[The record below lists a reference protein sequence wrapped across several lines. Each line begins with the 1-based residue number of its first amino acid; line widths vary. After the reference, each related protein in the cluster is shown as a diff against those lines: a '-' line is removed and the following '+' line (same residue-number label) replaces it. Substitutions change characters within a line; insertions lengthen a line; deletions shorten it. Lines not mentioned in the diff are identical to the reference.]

1 MPPFRLACCQP
12 LDHRVVANN
21 PSPVPQLRVMTTV
34 EYLLTGVTGFVGRFV
49 LRELLEREPKASVAV
64 IIRASGNKTAV
75 QRFQELANTTLFAGH
90 DLSHIQVIDAALENI
105 EKTTVFVEE
114 ARRIIHCAANVKHFD
129 PYEAL
134 ERDNVENVRRIL
146 GLAERLKCQ
155 HLSLLSTC
163 YVHPRTG
170 NPERRPERIPAT
182 PRDDFYND
190 YCYTKWLGEEVV
202 WTAKTTVPHIDI
214 LRLACVGAPQRRDL
228 AAHPCPAQAHLGI
241 LTLLLRGYVQALAVR
256 PSARLSVIPVD
267 VVAAAILDSQPTDAL
282 VIQQLAPPPSA
293 SAYHLS
299 LPALAS
305 AIRDLGAG
313 AKIRIQTDSRAGA
326 LSWPAWAAAWM
337 TADGRKS
344 LELHRNVQDFISTFT
359 DDDLRFES
367 SVVTEGVWRPYTDQ
381 EFVSDTL
388 AYAIRIHH
396 DRVLKKGVPQP
407 ILDRFWTRVGSGDY
421 VQAVYTLKRPVAKD
435 EWVAKTKG
443 AIWSVL
449 SSRRKYMAE
458 AKDGYWKSGTQLR
471 MDAYIGEPVALASSP
486 ASPAT
491 LLERGLQTPPPEGL
505 WHLQPFEEAS
515 AITHLLLRFDHGME
529 DGVGA
534 LSLFADFDQCFAQAT
549 AAIPTSSPAPRSL
562 PFWLDL
568 WMGLVYLALIV
579 VVWNTRVDTV
589 PRSAVATVATATVA
603 FHKPKGGG
611 SHTTNLVWALT
622 RALAQTTRRHDFV
635 LAVPAVTEVD
645 RSPTDLAK
653 NAFVPLLLPVDA
665 SMSEEALAARCR
677 LLHAKSVRFLSWC
690 LLQIVERLKLTG
702 VEGHLLG
709 RVDAIL
715 SSLTSNGAG
724 ADTMSSVHV
733 TTTTPAPIPL
743 SVVALTVGSEVH
755 LTVRSHM
762 PSISAATIQS
772 ILEHTLK

>member
-1 MPPFRLACCQP
+1 
-12 LDHRVVANN
+12 
-21 PSPVPQLRVMTTV
+21 MTTV

-49 LRELLEREPKASVAV
+49 LRELLERTPQASIAV

-75 QRFQELANTTLFAGH
+75 QRFQELTNTSLFGGF

-105 EKTTVFVEE
+105 EKTTVFLGE
-114 ARRIIHCAANVKHFD
+114 AQRIIHCAANVKHFD

-146 GLAERLKCQ
+146 GLAERLKCR

-163 YVHPRTG
+163 YVHPRSSG
-170 NPERRPERIPAT
+170 PERRPERIPTT
-182 PRDDFYND
+182 PRADFYND
-190 YCYTKWLGEEVV
+190 YCYTKWMGEEVV
-202 WTAKTTVPHIDI
+202 WTAKTTVPHIEI

-256 PSARLSVIPVD
+256 PTARLSVIPVD
-267 VVAAAILDSQPTDAL
+267 VVAAAILDSDPQDAL

-293 SAYHLS
+293 IAYHLS
-299 LPALAS
+299 LPVLAS

-313 AKIRIQTDSRAGA
+313 AGVVTSTATIRIQSDSRAGA

-367 SVVTEGVWRPYTDQ
+367 SVTAEDAWRPYTDQ
-381 EFVSDTL
+381 EFVSETL

-396 DRVLKKGVPQP
+396 DRVLKKGVPMP
-407 ILDRFWTRVGSGDY
+407 ILDRFWTRVGSGDS
-421 VQAVYTLKRPVAKD
+421 VQVVYTLKKPVAKD
-435 EWVAKTKG
+435 EWTAKTKNE
-443 AIWSVL
+443 IWSVL

-458 AKDGYWKSGTQLR
+458 AKDGYWKSSTQLR
-471 MDAYIGEPVALASSP
+471 MDAYIGEPMALP
-486 ASPAT
+486 ADPPAT

-505 WHLQPFEEAS
+505 WYLQPFEDGGT
-515 AITHLLLRFDHGME
+515 ITHILLRFDHGME

-534 LSLFADFDQCFAQAT
+534 LSLFADFDQCFAPET
-549 AAIPTSSPAPRSL
+549 SPVLPTISSTPRSL

-568 WMGLVYLALIV
+568 WMGVVYLALLV

-589 PRSAVATVATATVA
+589 PRSAVATVSTTSVA

-611 SHTTNLVWALT
+611 SHTANLVWALT

-665 SMSEEALAARCR
+665 SMSEEALSARCR

-702 VEGHLLG
+702 VEAHLLG

-755 LTVRSHM
+755 LTVRSHT
-762 PSISAATIQS
+762 PTITAGSIQTL
-772 ILEHTLK
+772 LENTLKSIIQ